1 MSRSELAQRA
11 LAVGRVLEQLIE
23 ANRMLSGPRVTPFAG
38 QDLSRSHLEVLFL
51 IAHRDNVTP
60 GALASSM
67 RITAGAVTQL
77 LAKLRDAGLVVV
89 APTPADSRSITLAL
103 TESARQELTV
113 FEARAVEQSM
123 PRFEGLTP
131 ADLESLSALLSLVTV
146 RS

>member
-1 MSRSELAQRA
+1 MSEHETATRE
-11 LAVGRVLEQLIE
+11 LAVGRVLEELIE
-23 ANRMLSGPRVTPFAG
+23 ANRMLLGPRVTPLAG
-38 QDLSRSHLEVLFL
+38 QELSRSHLEALFL

-77 LAKLRDAGLVVV
+77 LAKLRRAGLVVA
-89 APTPADSRSITLAL
+89 APTLTDSRSITLTL
-103 TESARQELTV
+103 TGSAEKELTM
-113 FEARAVEQSM
+113 FEAQAVEQSM
-123 PRFEGLTP
+123 PHFERLTT